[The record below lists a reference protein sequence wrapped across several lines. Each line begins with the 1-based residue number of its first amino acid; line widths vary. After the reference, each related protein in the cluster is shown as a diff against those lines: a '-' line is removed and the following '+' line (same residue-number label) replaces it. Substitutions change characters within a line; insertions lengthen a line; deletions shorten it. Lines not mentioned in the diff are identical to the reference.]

1 MWEKQVV
8 VTVMRGWSQ
17 RCSCKATKTYDI
29 VLFSCLYYQ
38 NTREK
43 EEKKEN
49 GESNEPFAWK
59 KTTTKRK
66 RGRWEWYLTEREA
79 EASVGLYHWESSSG
93 TANPLKLGGKSER
106 ETRFSIKPVRAREG
120 CVKRWLNTKRWKNSR
135 KIEKATEPD
144 VPASISIDRFRRS
157 DWSFPFHLRSRF
169 SCFWEIFLGLF
180 QSWNVKTK
188 SQLNYAKID
197 DQTAHIFTV

>member
-43 EEKKEN
+43 EEKEN

-106 ETRFSIKPVRAREG
+106 ETRFSIKTGESQGRMRKTLTANA
-120 CVKRWLNTKRWKNSR
+120 KRRKNSM

-144 VPASISIDRFRRS
+144 VPASISTDRFRRS
-157 DWSFPFHLRSRF
+157 DWTFPFPYPIAFLGDLLRSPAVAD
-169 SCFWEIFLGLF
+169 C
-180 QSWNVKTK
+180 
-188 SQLNYAKID
+188 
-197 DQTAHIFTV
+197 